1 MIKKIGCSLI
11 IFLAYTTC
19 LASNEFVYNE
29 MIIPLHKKV
38 DSLEEALTKKVDK
51 LCQEIT
57 DLKAQLDETKVQL
70 AEKSARDISIINDL
84 QNNIFEE
91 IKKIPDFKQLEDY
104 INAQVDAQIDSLKL
118 EMKRDLLRT
127 LRLQLIQDGK
137 DAEAKTD
144 NPKPTTK
151 DEL

>member
-1 MIKKIGCSLI
+1 
-11 IFLAYTTC
+11 
-19 LASNEFVYNE
+19 

-91 IKKIPDFKQLEDY
+91 IKKIPDLKQL
-104 INAQVDAQIDSLKL
+104 
-118 EMKRDLLRT
+118 
-127 LRLQLIQDGK
+127 
-137 DAEAKTD
+137 
-144 NPKPTTK
+144 
-151 DEL
+151 